1 MLLLLLRLGFNGFW
15 SWGLLCSWASACVLL
30 RMLLLGLAFMIGC
43 HLWFLCLL
51 IDSLRIIAAAAAG
64 AFAAAAATCRAVAA
78 LACIPGFLFFG
89 FSGLRHCSS
98 SRHFRCPVW
107 RLLPLDFPTSRRNIR
122 RQSLQGLVRLKGPAK
137 NAKILNQTLQKRNDI
152 QHIWCLWDPFP
163 STKGSLGIMSE
174 CGTESQ
180 GIGC

>member
-1 MLLLLLRLGFNGFW
+1 MGCCF
-15 SWGLLCSWASACVLL
+15 AAADAA
-30 RMLLLGLAFMIGC
+30 LLGLAFMIGC

-51 IDSLRIIAAAAAG
+51 IGSLRIIAAAAAG

-78 LACIPGFLFFG
+78 LACIPGFLFFSI
-89 FSGLRHCSS
+89 SGLRHCSS